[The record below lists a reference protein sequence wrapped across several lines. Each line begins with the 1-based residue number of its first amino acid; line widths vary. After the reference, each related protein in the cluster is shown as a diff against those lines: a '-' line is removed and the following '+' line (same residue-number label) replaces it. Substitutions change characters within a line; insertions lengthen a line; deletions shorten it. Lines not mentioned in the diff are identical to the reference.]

1 MSQLRSSSLSHK
13 DNPGDPNLT
22 LNPDGT
28 TSLLVDK
35 SQVVGYQSGFWKP
48 SIDTNQGANT
58 WLVNGAASTSMSN
71 WTATWS
77 RIGQHVTLEW
87 YLTFAGAG
95 TVADTVQLH
104 NLPYKLAA
112 PTADWPANSLFV
124 VHTGASYS
132 GGIDLT
138 QFNQF
143 VSYMYTN
150 ADGSSISGTDP
161 NGAVIFQ
168 LGQDDASGNTSSVL
182 GNMITDSSLLI
193 GNITYTTDDT
203 TWTPINGATVS

>member
-1 MSQLRSSSLSHK
+1 MSQLRTSSLSHK
-13 DNPGDPNLT
+13 DNAGDPNLT
-22 LNPDGT
+22 LNADGT
-28 TSLLVDK
+28 TSVP
-35 SQVVGYQSGFWKP
+35 SGGSIIGYQSGFWKP

-58 WLVNGAASTSMSN
+58 WLVNGAPSSSMAN

-77 RIGQHVTLEW
+77 RIAQHVTLEW
-87 YLTFAGAG
+87 YLTFSGAG
-95 TVADTVQLH
+95 DAADTVQLH
-104 NLPYKLAA
+104 DLPYKLAA
-112 PTADWPANSLFV
+112 PTGDWPANSLFK
-124 VHTGASYS
+124 VHTGLSYS

-168 LGQDDASGNTSSVL
+168 LGKDDASGNTSSVL
-182 GNMITDSSLLI
+182 GNMITATSLLI
-193 GNITYTTDDT
+193 GNITYITDDT

>member
-1 MSQLRSSSLSHK
+1 MSQLRTSSLSHK
-13 DNPGDPNLT
+13 DNAGDPNLT
-22 LNPDGT
+22 LNADGT
-28 TSLLVDK
+28 TSVP
-35 SQVVGYQSGFWKP
+35 SGGSIVGYQSGFWKP

-58 WLVNGAASTSMSN
+58 WLVNGAPSSSMAN

-77 RIGQHVTLEW
+77 RIAQHVTLEW
-87 YLTFAGAG
+87 YLTFSGAG
-95 TVADTVQLH
+95 NAADTVQLH
-104 NLPYKLAA
+104 DLPYKLAA
-112 PTADWPANSLFV
+112 PTGDWPANSLFQ

-132 GGIDLT
+132 GGINLT

-182 GNMITDSSLLI
+182 GNMITATSLLI
-193 GNITYTTDDT
+193 GNITYITDDT